1 MTLQASSEYK
11 IWFEQLDYT
20 ERWVTFEPITVLP
33 CSRLEMEVD
42 VEVFELKK
50 QLIELQYRLESQPGQ
65 EEGRQDI

>member
-1 MTLQASSEYK
+1 VAFK
-11 IWFEQLDYT
+11 
-20 ERWVTFEPITVLP
+20 PITVLP